1 MRNKWKN
8 LLNPNILNSRRAIR
22 LYVSLN
28 MLQKQ
33 FNIGLKCFHCLAL
46 ESIPS
51 EIKRDSRNQS
61 RTTTVFGW
69 AKCPK

>member
-1 MRNKWKN
+1 
-8 LLNPNILNSRRAIR
+8 
-22 LYVSLN
+22 

-51 EIKRDSRNQS
+51 EIKIDSRNQS